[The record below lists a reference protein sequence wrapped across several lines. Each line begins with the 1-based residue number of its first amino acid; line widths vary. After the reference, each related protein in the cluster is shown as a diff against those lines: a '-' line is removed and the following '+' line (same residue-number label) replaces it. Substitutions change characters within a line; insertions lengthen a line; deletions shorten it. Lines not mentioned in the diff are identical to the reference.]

1 VEELCKGYPVE
12 FKEFMQYCRKL
23 GFTKDPDYKFIIE
36 LFEGCMRKNGYD
48 PKVAD
53 FIWTKNILKQA
64 KDDLKMQMM
73 KVINLPVKAPVPGE
87 EKRRLK
93 RAL

>member
-53 FIWTKNILKQA
+53 FI
-64 KDDLKMQMM
+64 
-73 KVINLPVKAPVPGE
+73 
-87 EKRRLK
+87 
-93 RAL
+93 